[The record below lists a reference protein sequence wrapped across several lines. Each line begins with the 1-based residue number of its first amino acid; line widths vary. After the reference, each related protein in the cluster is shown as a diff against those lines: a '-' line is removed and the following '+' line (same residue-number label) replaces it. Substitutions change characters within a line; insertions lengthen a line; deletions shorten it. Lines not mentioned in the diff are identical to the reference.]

1 MGENRIKLVAAD
13 MDGTLLNRE
22 RKITKYTQ
30 NVIKKA
36 MAQGVYFVPAT
47 GRAVNALPP
56 ELKEME
62 GIRYGI
68 FSNGATTVSY
78 THLLKVLWV
87 VHYHGY

>member
-47 GRAVNALPP
+47 GRVKRDGRN
-56 ELKEME
+56 
-62 GIRYGI
+62 
-68 FSNGATTVSY
+68 S
-78 THLLKVLWV
+78 LWDFQ
-87 VHYHGY
+87 

>member
-36 MAQGVYFVPAT
+36 MAQGVYFVPAKSCECIT
-47 GRAVNALPP
+47 ARVKRDGRN
-56 ELKEME
+56 
-62 GIRYGI
+62 
-68 FSNGATTVSY
+68 S
-78 THLLKVLWV
+78 LWDFQ
-87 VHYHGY
+87 

>member
-36 MAQGVYFVPAT
+36 MAQVFISF
-47 GRAVNALPP
+47 RLQE
-56 ELKEME
+56 EL
-62 GIRYGI
+62 
-68 FSNGATTVSY
+68 
-78 THLLKVLWV
+78 
-87 VHYHGY
+87 

>member
-36 MAQGVYFVPAT
+36 MAQGVYFC
-47 GRAVNALPP
+47 L
-56 ELKEME
+56 L
-62 GIRYGI
+62 
-68 FSNGATTVSY
+68 Y
-78 THLLKVLWV
+78 TSDAADD
-87 VHYHGY
+87 

>member
-30 NVIKKA
+30 DVIKKA

-56 ELKEME
+56 ELKED
-62 GIRYGI
+62 GRN
-68 FSNGATTVSY
+68 S
-78 THLLKVLWV
+78 LWDFQ
-87 VHYHGY
+87 

>member
-56 ELKEME
+56 E
-62 GIRYGI
+62 
-68 FSNGATTVSY
+68 
-78 THLLKVLWV
+78 
-87 VHYHGY
+87 

>member
-36 MAQGVYFVPAT
+36 MAQWCLFRSGYRKSCECITARVKRD
-47 GRAVNALPP
+47 GRN
-56 ELKEME
+56 
-62 GIRYGI
+62 
-68 FSNGATTVSY
+68 S
-78 THLLKVLWV
+78 LWDFQ
-87 VHYHGY
+87 

>member
-47 GRAVNALPP
+47 GRACL
-56 ELKEME
+56 L
-62 GIRYGI
+62 
-68 FSNGATTVSY
+68 Y
-78 THLLKVLWV
+78 TSPSPRDSTSSRMPSSA
-87 VHYHGY
+87 

>member
-47 GRAVNALPP
+47 GRAVLH
-56 ELKEME
+56 
-62 GIRYGI
+62 R
-68 FSNGATTVSY
+68 
-78 THLLKVLWV
+78 LLDERP
-87 VHYHGY
+87 HGLFPVP

>member
-36 MAQGVYFVPAT
+36 MAQGVIRSGYRKSCECITARVKRD
-47 GRAVNALPP
+47 GRN
-56 ELKEME
+56 
-62 GIRYGI
+62 
-68 FSNGATTVSY
+68 S
-78 THLLKVLWV
+78 LWDFQ
-87 VHYHGY
+87 